1 MTLSLQRHATPRL
14 LGYIVL
20 GAAGL
25 FAAAAFGRVEAVVLV
40 APLLMA
46 ALAGIALADSPELTV
61 ETGLSTERL
70 LEGETARV
78 DLRVSSPR
86 PVPWLELGL
95 ALPPGLVAADDRVVR
110 SVQVTPTEPA
120 TVVVQ
125 IRARRWGNYGIG
137 TIAVRARDNLGFF
150 AYEATID
157 TGLGL
162 RVYPRPAALR
172 RLIRPAK
179 TLASFGN
186 QTSRRSGDGIEFSNV
201 RPYAPGDNVRRV
213 NWRLSARRQELH
225 VNELHPETTT
235 QVVLFLD
242 TFNDVA
248 SKGEHSTLAM
258 GVRAVH
264 GIADH
269 YLRQRDRVGLVT
281 FGAAIRWL
289 TPAMGRRQSYRI
301 VDALL
306 DAAAW
311 PSAMWKDV
319 DLIPARS
326 LPGNALVLA
335 VSPLFDPRTIAAL
348 FNLRARG
355 FDLAVIEVRSAPAPA
370 RPADTVAVLARQ
382 LWEMEREMLRDRFQ
396 RVGVPVAT
404 WSFDTPLASAFEE
417 IRAFRRQG
425 RLAPA

>member
-1 MTLSLQRHATPRL
+1 VSLTLQRHTTPRL
-14 LGYIVL
+14 LAYIVI

-25 FAAAAFGRVEAVVLV
+25 FAAAAFGRIEAVLLV

-46 ALAGIALADSPELTV
+46 ALAGIAVGESPNLGI
-61 ETGLSTERL
+61 ETSLSTDRL
-70 LEGETARV
+70 LEGETVRLH
-78 DLRVSSPR
+78 LRVASAR

-95 ALPPGLVAADDRVVR
+95 GLPRGLAAVDGRVVR
-110 SVQVTPTEPA
+110 SLQLTRDAAAELDVD
-120 TVVVQ
+120 
-125 IRARRWGNYGIG
+125 IRGRRWGNHGIG
-137 TIAVRARDNLGFF
+137 SIAVRARDSFGFF
-150 AYEATID
+150 AYD
-157 TGLGL
+157 TSIHPDLAM

-201 RPYAPGDNVRRV
+201 RPYAAGDNVRRV
-213 NWRLSARRQELH
+213 NWRLSTRRQELH

-242 TFNDVA
+242 TFHDVA
-248 SKGEHSTLAM
+248 PRGEDSTLAM

-311 PSAMWKDV
+311 PSAVWKDV
-319 DLIPARS
+319 DLIPPRS

-335 VSPLFDPRTIAAL
+335 VSPLFDQRTIAAL

-355 FDLAVIEVRSAPAPA
+355 FDLAVIEVQPAP
-370 RPADTVAVLARQ
+370 RPAGTPDQVAALAGQ
-382 LWEMEREMLRDRFQ
+382 LWEMEREMLRDRFR

-404 WSFDTPLASAFEE
+404 WTFDTPLATAFEE
-417 IRAFRRQG
+417 IRTFRRLG